1 LLAAAMFASATPALA
16 QVRLS
21 ESTGVNLFN
30 NNCTSCHGN
39 PPVENAPTQVV
50 IRQMPPERIYEAIT
64 TGAMK
69 NMAQKLSDDDKRLLA
84 EYMGGR
90 KLDKGDAGDAK
101 NMPNVCAN
109 HPPVKDLT
117 APAWNGWSDLSNT
130 RFQPAKAA
138 GLSAGQ
144 VSRLTLKWAFGF
156 PGATAL
162 YGETVVDGRVY
173 VSSNAGYVYSLD
185 AETGCVHWSFHSA
198 AVVRS
203 GVTVGTAEAGSRR
216 VVAYFETFAG
226 MSTRW
231 MRRTVNLSGRPR
243 PIRSRWLGSRETPG
257 FTRAVCTYRS
267 LLWKRTSRGVPCM
280 SAAPS
285 GAPSWRWMRRPGNRS
300 GRPTRSPNSR
310 SSLRKIR

>member
-1 LLAAAMFASATPALA
+1 MVAMPPAAGCAGTAS
-16 QVRLS
+16 Q

-30 NNCTSCHGN
+30 SNCTSCYGK
-39 PPVENAPTQVV
+39 PLRLENAPTEAL
-50 IRQMPPERIYEAIT
+50 IRLMPPERIYEAIA

-69 NMAQKLSDDDKRLLA
+69 NMAENLSDDDKRLLA

-90 KLDKGDAGDAK
+90 KLDKDDAGDAK
-101 NMPNVCAN
+101 NMPNLCAS
-109 HPPVKDLT
+109 HPAVKDLN

-144 VSRLTLKWAFGF
+144 VSRLKLKWAFGF

-203 GVTVGTAEAGSRR
+203 GVTVGTAKAGSSRL
-216 VVAYFETFAG
+216 VAFFGDIRGNEYALDATNGELIWKTSADSQPLAR
-226 MSTRW
+226 STG
-231 MRRTVNLSGRPR
+231 N
-243 PIRSRWLGSRETPG
+243 
-257 FTRAVCTYRS
+257 TRLYQEAVCTRTDHAS
-267 LLWKRTSRGVPCM
+267 LEEDE
-280 SAAPS
+280 
-285 GAPSWRWMRRPGNRS
+285 
-300 GRPTRSPNSR
+300 SR
-310 SSLRKIR
+310 SAVHACCTFRGAVVALDAETGKPDLEEAYTIPEEPKFH